1 MSAVNFGA
9 GPDEHRFVDIS
20 SQRRTPTS
28 ISKLTVV
35 CVALLASTLAAGT
48 VTFTVLQT
56 SRAAFTASTD
66 DGANNWTTGSVAL
79 SDDDGGSVMFNAT
92 NLAGGASLVKC
103 IAVTYSGT
111 LTSGVSVK
119 LHGTA
124 SGALGDYLDLTI
136 EEGSGGGFGSCAGF
150 TANSTIYNGE
160 ADDFATS
167 HSNWSNGLATG
178 WSPNANPT
186 TSVFRFTVAVQSDNN
201 AQSKTASATYTWEA
215 QV

>member
-1 MSAVNFGA
+1 MSAINLSA
-9 GPDEHRFVDIS
+9 SPDEHRFVDTV
-20 SQRRTPTS
+20 RVVRTAAPTS
-28 ISKLTVV
+28 KLALVG
-35 CVALLASTLAAGT
+35 VALLASTLAAGA
-48 VTFTVLQT
+48 VTFSVLQT

-92 NLAGGASLVKC
+92 NLAGGASLTKC
-103 IAVTYSGT
+103 IAVTYAGS
-111 LTSGVSVK
+111 LTTGVSVK
-119 LHGTA
+119 LYGTA

-136 EEGSGGGFGSCAGF
+136 EEGTGGGFGSCAGF
-150 TANSTIYNGE
+150 TANSTLYNNE
-160 ADDFATS
+160 VDDFAAS
-167 HSNWSNGLATG
+167 HSNWSTGLATG

-186 TSVFRFTVAVQSDNN
+186 TRVFRFTVTVQNDNN